1 MVQPC
6 LLGQAFPHSDHMREI
21 RGNSKDVAVPP
32 GEYVI
37 GQITGAPADSVHTR
51 AHVQMLP

>member
-1 MVQPC
+1 MAQPC

-51 AHVQMLP
+51 AHIQMLL